1 MNGDVRFSQRGDI
14 DLGDELALGH
24 PFQTILEEM
33 ENLSLYSSLLITLL
47 IMVGLFFFIRA
58 SVKDRTEREEY
69 TSALAADALTE
80 KVKEYLEKRT
90 YTLTEEDGEIQVYQ
104 GVMQPSKFL
113 AVFLSFAAFLGL
125 VCVGLVFG
133 VFFPQV
139 YILWLILPLLCP
151 VAGLFYWKKAR
162 KTETV
167 RFRIVADE
175 QGKTKLKVEAH
186 RDELATLNQTLQG
199 VLAPQES

>member
-1 MNGDVRFSQRGDI
+1 
-14 DLGDELALGH
+14 
-24 PFQTILEEM
+24 
-33 ENLSLYSSLLITLL
+33 
-47 IMVGLFFFIRA
+47 
-58 SVKDRTEREEY
+58 
-69 TSALAADALTE
+69 
-80 KVKEYLEKRT
+80 
-90 YTLTEEDGEIQVYQ
+90 
-104 GVMQPSKFL
+104 
-113 AVFLSFAAFLGL
+113 
-125 VCVGLVFG
+125 
-133 VFFPQV
+133 
-139 YILWLILPLLCP
+139 LLCP